1 MIDFSH
7 PHWRELARQ
16 LLDHSPLVIR
26 ARQYLPLVGLLKD
39 NQLLLALGNHRYELT
54 PAGRRYLTR
63 ELMLAELACAPPE
76 PEEWLHAQGW
86 QLGERVNE
94 RVLAALYR
102 KGEASF
108 SPVEQINF
116 EDKGIRLCSDLPLRL
131 RAARPFSLFFS
142 GGTLLD
148 AAPWLHTL
156 GEVALPA
163 RTLAGLGKILWGEG
177 EIQRVISTDSV
188 GVFAE
193 LSLPDD
199 ALLVWLPA
207 QDPGALQP
215 LIAAL
220 PPQAG
225 VIALFAGLL
234 CYGLLGSSRF
244 AIVSATSSSAAV
256 LAAATLSL
264 AEGDV
269 QLRGIAHMRS
279 IDAAV
284 HNFAALRENA
294 GLPAVQRLA
303 WFNHGFMGAAVVDD
317 TLQLSDL
324 RMGNEPDYFFRFAVA
339 QRAGPRCSR
348 SCWPAASS
356 AAWCLA

>member
-1 MIDFSH
+1 MRVIDFSH
-7 PHWRELARQ
+7 PEWRVLAQQ
-16 LLDHSPLVIR
+16 LLDEAPQVIR
-26 ARQYLPLVGLLKD
+26 GRQWQPLIGMLRD
-39 NQLLLALGNHRYELT
+39 NQLLLPLGNHRYELT

-188 GVFAE
+188 GAFAE
-193 LSLPDD
+193 LLLESGS
-199 ALLVWLPA
+199 LLVWAPPSASL
-207 QDPGALQP
+207 ALQQVV
-215 LIAAL
+215 AAL
-220 PPQAG
+220 PPNVLWSHLTALDPAG
-225 VIALFAGLL
+225 VDRVQALAQR
-234 CYGLLGSSRF
+234 LGRPASWWLPR
-244 AIVSATSSSAAV
+244 V
-256 LAAATLSL
+256 LAPIKEAYAAPLQDARPWEPSRIPRP
-264 AEGDV
+264 
-269 QLRGIAHMRS
+269 LR
-279 IDAAV
+279 
-284 HNFAALRENA
+284 
-294 GLPAVQRLA
+294 A
-303 WFNHGFMGAAVVDD
+303 WC
-317 TLQLSDL
+317 SDL
-324 RMGNEPDYFFRFAVA
+324 VESNRGLSAEVCAL
-339 QRAGPRCSR
+339 
-348 SCWPAASS
+348 ASGWH
-356 AAWCLA
+356 AIG

>member
-1 MIDFSH
+1 MRVIDFSH
-7 PHWRELARQ
+7 PEWRALAQQ
-16 LLDHSPLVIR
+16 LLGEAPQVIR
-26 ARQYLPLVGLLKD
+26 GRQWQPLIGMLRD
-39 NQLLLALGNHRYELT
+39 NQLLLPLGNHRYELT
-54 PAGRRYLTR
+54 PTGRRYLTR

-220 PPQAG
+220 PPQTLWSHLTALDPAG
-225 VIALFAGLL
+225 VDRVL
-234 CYGLLGSSRF
+234 
-244 AIVSATSSSAAV
+244 V
-256 LAAATLSL
+256 LA
-264 AEGDV
+264 
-269 QLRGIAHMRS
+269 
-279 IDAAV
+279 
-284 HNFAALRENA
+284 
-294 GLPAVQRLA
+294 QRLGRPA
-303 WFNHGFMGAAVVDD
+303 SWWLPRDLAPIKEAYAAP
-317 TLQLSDL
+317 LQDARPWEPSRIPRPLRALCSDL
-324 RMGNEPDYFFRFAVA
+324 VESNRGLSAEVCAL
-339 QRAGPRCSR
+339 
-348 SCWPAASS
+348 ASGWH
-356 AAWCLA
+356 AIG

>member
-1 MIDFSH
+1 ML
-7 PHWRELARQ
+7 R
-16 LLDHSPLVIR
+16 
-26 ARQYLPLVGLLKD
+26 D
-39 NQLLLALGNHRYELT
+39 NQLLLPLGNHRYELT

-76 PEEWLHAQGW
+76 PEEWLHARGW

-207 QDPGALQP
+207 QDPGALQH

-220 PPQAG
+220 PPQTLWSHLTALDPAG
-225 VIALFAGLL
+225 VDRVL
-234 CYGLLGSSRF
+234 
-244 AIVSATSSSAAV
+244 V
-256 LAAATLSL
+256 LA
-264 AEGDV
+264 
-269 QLRGIAHMRS
+269 
-279 IDAAV
+279 
-284 HNFAALRENA
+284 
-294 GLPAVQRLA
+294 QRLGRPASWWLPRDLAPIKEAYAAPLQDARPWEPSRIPRPLRA
-303 WFNHGFMGAAVVDD
+303 WC
-317 TLQLSDL
+317 SDL
-324 RMGNEPDYFFRFAVA
+324 VESNRGLSAEVCAL
-339 QRAGPRCSR
+339 
-348 SCWPAASS
+348 ASGWH
-356 AAWCLA
+356 AIG